1 MDPSRAA
8 VRRSAGRDLGAP
20 REVVRIAE
28 RLRGGGFEAWAVGGA
43 VRDVLAG
50 IPPGDWDLTTSARP
64 ADVRRLFR
72 RTVPIGVEHGT
83 MGVLGKDGHL
93 YEVTTFRRDVETFG
107 RKARVAFSDSL
118 AEDLER
124 RDFTINAVAWDPIGG
139 EIRDPHGGAGDLA
152 AGILRTVG
160 DPEERFRE
168 DRLRVLRALR
178 FAGRFDLEIE
188 PATWAAVCASA
199 NKLDRLSAE
208 RIREELYKVLAL
220 PVPSTSLGLYEAS
233 GVLAALYPELQA
245 CVGTPCDGE
254 DVWTH
259 QLASVDHAT
268 ASRPSV
274 RLAALLH
281 DTGIPRATGPE
292 HAAAGGAVARGIT
305 QRLKTSNAESDR
317 VVHLVTQHAD
327 LPGDDAT
334 EPELRRWIRRVG
346 PEYLYDLFR
355 LVIADVRASG
365 DPAAEQRVLGL
376 WRRARAAL
384 AARPPLDVGQL
395 AIGGAELRDLG
406 LPAGP
411 LYGEILRDLL
421 ERVTDD
427 PALNDA
433 EALIELVRSRIED
446 PGIDGKR

>member
-1 MDPSRAA
+1 MT
-8 VRRSAGRDLGAP
+8 GGGKDLGAP

-28 RLRGGGFEAWAVGGA
+28 RLRAGGFEAWAVGGA

-50 IPPGDWDLTTSARP
+50 IAPGDWDLTTSARP

-93 YEVTTFRRDVETFG
+93 YEVTTFRRDVETYG

-118 AEDLER
+118 EEDLER
-124 RDFTINAVAWDPIGG
+124 RDFTINAVAWDPLSGD
-139 EIRDPHGGAGDLA
+139 IRDPHGGVGDLA

-188 PATWAAVCASA
+188 PATWAGVCSSA
-199 NKLDRLSAE
+199 DKLNHLSAE

-220 PVPSTSLGLYEAS
+220 PGPSISLRLYEAS
-233 GVLAALYPELQA
+233 GVLASLYPELQA
-245 CVGTPCDGE
+245 CVGAPYDDA

-259 QLASVDHAT
+259 QLAAVDHAA

-281 DTGIPRATGPE
+281 DTGIPRAPDAE
-292 HAAAGGAVARGIT
+292 HAAAGGAVAREVT
-305 QRLKTSNAESDR
+305 RRLKTSNAESDR

-327 LPGDDAT
+327 LPAPDAA

-346 PEYLYDLFR
+346 AEYLYDLFR

-365 DPAAEQRVLGL
+365 DPAEAERVLDL
-376 WRRARAAL
+376 WRRARGAL
-384 AARPPLDVGQL
+384 ASRPPLDVCQL

-427 PALNDA
+427 PSLNEKETLVA
-433 EALIELVRSRIED
+433 LVRSRIEH
-446 PGIDGKR
+446 PEKGGER